1 MLPNKLKSTAS
12 DEIGNGVFSYMAH
25 HMHCLPV
32 LLTIK
37 SEHFFV
43 QRNTQIRSNFRKNK
57 ISKQYL
63 CLNTLQTGK
72 QYLCL
77 NTLQT
82 GKQCLCTHK
91 HEKTPEPP
99 LAARV
104 FFWLVEAPPQSPA
117 NTKCVLTT
125 QSFSLRLRDSTN
137 RYFAGD
143 EFSGIPF
150 GLCSSFAG
158 GF

>member
-1 MLPNKLKSTAS
+1 MKSEMVS
-12 DEIGNGVFSYMAH
+12 FSHMAR

-32 LLTIK
+32 LLIIK
-37 SEHFFV
+37 FRHSSV
-43 QRNTQIRSNFRKNK
+43 QRNMEIQSNFHKNK

-99 LAARV
+99 LATRV
-104 FFWLVEAPPQSPA
+104 LFWLVEAPPQSPA
-117 NTKCVLTT
+117 NTKCVLERSPSDRGYTILRIAISHNMNPVGFLLVFVHRL
-125 QSFSLRLRDSTN
+125 QAALRSFSN
-137 RYFAGD
+137 A
-143 EFSGIPF
+143 E
-150 GLCSSFAG
+150 SSS
-158 GF
+158 

>member
-72 QYLCL
+72 Q
-77 NTLQT
+77 
-82 GKQCLCTHK
+82 CLCTHK

-99 LAARV
+99 LATRV
-104 FFWLVEAPPQSPA
+104 LFWLVEAPPQSPA
-117 NTKCVLTT
+117 NTKCVLERSPSDRGYTILRIAISHNMNPVGFLLVFVHRL
-125 QSFSLRLRDSTN
+125 QAALRSFSN
-137 RYFAGD
+137 A
-143 EFSGIPF
+143 E
-150 GLCSSFAG
+150 SSS
-158 GF
+158 